1 MIQQTMRIRNS
12 RAIRTLVVFF
22 YFLLVMGCNQRG
34 AEPNSK
40 AEEQKLIKELEK
52 QAGFF
57 LPKDVELLKYMDDI
71 GRDGSDGY
79 FSWVL
84 FSPTEITTMPIIQKP
99 YINGYRDASLDS
111 SVKLIQV
118 MTSKRKIKQPQ
129 SAFASYWKAN
139 GYEFNVILVRTPEGD
154 YMVVQRFW
162 IGGTP
167 PKSLKTKNPSSS
179 ESQIHQDEQTPTK

>member
-1 MIQQTMRIRNS
+1 MRIRNS

-22 YFLLVMGCNQRG
+22 CFLLVMGCNERG
-34 AEPNSK
+34 TEPNSK
-40 AEEQKLIKELEK
+40 AEEQKLINKLETE
-52 QAGFF
+52 AGFI
-57 LPKDVELLKYMDDI
+57 LPEDVELLKYMDDI

-84 FSPTEITTMPIIQKP
+84 FSPTEITTMPKIQEP
-99 YINGYRDASLDS
+99 YYINGYRDASLDS
-111 SVKLIQV
+111 SVKLIEA
-118 MTSKRKIKQPQ
+118 MTSRRKIKQPQ
-129 SAFASYWKAN
+129 SAYDSSWNAN
-139 GYEFNVILVRTPEGD
+139 GYQFSATIVRTPEGD

-179 ESQIHQDEQTPTK
+179 ESQTHQDEQTPTK